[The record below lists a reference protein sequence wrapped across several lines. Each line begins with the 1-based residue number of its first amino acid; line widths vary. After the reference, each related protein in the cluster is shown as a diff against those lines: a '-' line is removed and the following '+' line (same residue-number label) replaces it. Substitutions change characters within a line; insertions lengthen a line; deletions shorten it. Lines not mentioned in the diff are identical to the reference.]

1 MVENH
6 QPQLNYIG
14 YRSFCWIPKFLVPKK
29 MPKTGEND
37 QFLDF
42 WAMAITKFNKMVKT
56 YQAQINYI
64 SYISFCQIPKFLVPK
79 NWQKQAKMAYFWD
92 FGAMEVTKR
101 VKMVKTYQA
110 QMNYISY
117 RSFCQIPKF
126 LVPKNWQKQAKM
138 AYFWNFVAMAVNQ
151 RNKMV
156 KRTFKILR
164 TKKTKK
170 RPILNSY

>member
-1 MVENH
+1 MAYFCDFWAKAVTKYNKMVENH

-79 NWQKQAKMAYFWD
+79 NWQKQAKMAYFLD
-92 FGAMEVTKR
+92 FGAMAVNKR
-101 VKMVKTYQA
+101 DKMVKNNQA
-110 QMNYISY
+110 Q
-117 RSFCQIPKF
+117 F
-126 LVPKNWQKQAKM
+126 
-138 AYFWNFVAMAVNQ
+138 
-151 RNKMV
+151 
-156 KRTFKILR
+156 
-164 TKKTKK
+164 
-170 RPILNSY
+170 NSMR